1 MRCSSWLAMRWA
13 RGMKRTVT
21 TRAENSVEDIGQ
33 SRAFDFF
40 GSSTRFARRRRL
52 EDESIYHHVI
62 KTNVVLS
69 RNKTNV
75 VLSRESKTD
84 RGAMMGERRRR
95 SRGAFVARIYITTLP
110 SKITTL
116 NRK

>member
-1 MRCSSWLAMRWA
+1 MRWA

-21 TRAENSVEDIGQ
+21 TRAENSVEEIGQ

-52 EDESIYHHVI
+52 EDESIYYHHVI
-62 KTNVVLS
+62 
-69 RNKTNV
+69 KTNV

-84 RGAMMGERRRR
+84 RGAMMGDVDGARAAR
-95 SRGAFVARIYITTLP
+95 SSLKFYITTLP